1 MLFTPLNEIK
11 GVRDVVFLAGACPRK
26 GQSWEDWRSIMIE
39 KFKSYGFMGDVINP
53 TNPNYDTNDPDYYDK
68 QCTWE
73 TIGLNTASCI
83 VFWID
88 RNDEH
93 PALTT
98 NIEFGI
104 WSDRFPDALVVG
116 IPEGSEHCGYIKWVC
131 EKKGIKCFDNMD
143 SVAKE
148 VASRFSPDN
157 KQNLFFTSDTHFGSD
172 RHLKL
177 SNRPFKSVFDMDIT
191 FICNWNKTVTSN
203 DIVFHLGDFGDVSVL
218 DKLNFKKMYL
228 LKGNYEHDDKSFHID
243 DPRVVVCDNNDE
255 VMKFILDGEEIPCIH
270 EPLFE
275 RNSKLGE
282 YFMKTSNKFFLYGH
296 IHEKG
301 LVKRNGLNVGIDA
314 HNYRPIGVDTV
325 RFYKNAIQ
333 VHYDGCVFTEDIGF
347 YVK

>member
-11 GVRDVVFLAGACPRK
+11 GVRDAVFLAGACPRK
-26 GQSWEDWRSIMIE
+26 DQSWEDWRSVMIDKLE
-39 KFKSYGFMGDVINP
+39 SHGFTGDIINP
-53 TNPNYDTNDPDYYDK
+53 TNPNYDTNDAGYYDR

-73 TIGLNTASCI
+73 TVGLNVASCI

-104 WSDRFPDALVVG
+104 WSDRFPESLVVG

-143 SVAKE
+143 DVAKE
-148 VASRFSPDN
+148 VAMRFSPDN
-157 KQNLFFTSDTHFGSD
+157 KPNLFFTSDTHFGSD

-191 FICNWNKTVTSN
+191 FINNWNKTVTSN
-203 DIVFHLGDFGDVSVL
+203 DIVFHLGDFGDLSVL

-228 LKGNYEHDDKSFHID
+228 LKGNYEHENEAFNVEDS
-243 DPRVVVCDNNDE
+243 RVVVRDNDDE
-255 VMKFILDGEEIPCIH
+255 VMKFILDGEEIVCLH
-270 EPLFE
+270 EPLFDHGT
-275 RNSKLGE
+275 KLGD
-282 YFMKTSNKFFLYGH
+282 YVNVKSPKFYLYGH

-325 RFYKNAIQ
+325 RFYKNAVL
-333 VHYDGCVFTEDIGF
+333 VHYDGNVFTENVGF